1 MARELGLNPC
11 SLIKN
16 IPSPTQQWKL
26 PVEQWIHELY
36 EEKIGKIPVKK
47 RRGTQRFKCST
58 HTATSPVPL
67 HAYADES
74 APMKNRDNSLQETMT
89 DWQEYVGELWDNNEP
104 LLLYESSI
112 YREIRDGEST
122 NTTTAERLS
131 SRRRIRGSGV

>member
-1 MARELGLNPC
+1 MARELGLNPR

-26 PVEQWIHELY
+26 PVKQWIHELY
-36 EEKIGKIPVKK
+36 EEKTGKISVKK

-74 APMKNRDNSLQETMT
+74 ASMKNRDDSLQEMMT
-89 DWQEYVGELWDNNEP
+89 NWQEYVDGLWDDSP
-104 LLLYESSI
+104 P
-112 YREIRDGEST
+112 
-122 NTTTAERLS
+122 
-131 SRRRIRGSGV
+131 SG